1 MSRVPVVH
9 TPTPIGYST
18 STAPLS
24 GGPNVLSGTPLN
36 PSGYSPTSGP
46 HAIERQSLEI
56 VYARVPKAH
65 QTNPGVSLDS
75 ASCTYQIDGT
85 YLQAVVK
92 ASYSMTKSTDFFN
105 SSSFQQPQQFQILST
120 STDAEGN
127 SYGTPDTSS
136 LGPTGKVITSQ
147 PWYKRV
153 PWDANIHTES
163 ASSVQGVSFGSVTS
177 GVYQSQGTLGI
188 SHTINPYE
196 DVFGTYLEVA
206 IPYYKEGTFINGHPQ
221 WHLQYDAKQ
230 LFWLNGNYTTSQET
244 KQEINDFITEIGSLL
259 KNDGGMTSGHGDGLV
274 KIPQVNTN
282 FYAYQNEQNL
292 TTYDP
297 NRHDYSSS

>member
-1 MSRVPVVH
+1 MSRVPQVH

-24 GGPNVLSGTPLN
+24 GGPSVLSGTPLN
-36 PSGYSPTSGP
+36 PSGNSPTSGP
-46 HAIERQSLEI
+46 HAIERQTLEI
-56 VYARVPKAH
+56 IYARVPKAH
-65 QTNPGVSLDS
+65 QTNPGVSLNS

-92 ASYSMTKSTDFFN
+92 ASYSMTKSYDFFN
-105 SSSFQQPQQFQILST
+105 TSSFQQPQQFQVLST
-120 STDAEGN
+120 STDAEGF

-153 PWDANIHTES
+153 PWDGNLHTES
-163 ASSVQGVSFGSVTS
+163 ASSIQGVTFGAVTSSGSGGVISPYGDIFGS
-177 GVYQSQGTLGI
+177 YF
-188 SHTINPYE
+188 
-196 DVFGTYLEVA
+196 DVV
-206 IPYYKEGTFINGHPQ
+206 IPHYAKGAFIEGHPLN
-221 WHLQYDAKQ
+221 HLTYTAKQ

-244 KQEINDFITEIGSLL
+244 KQEINDLITEVGNLL
-259 KNDGGMTSGHGDGLV
+259 KNDTGAITGKGDGLV
-274 KIPQVNTN
+274 TIPQTNTD
-282 FYAYQNEQNL
+282 FYASQNEQNL